1 MRVSKPHFAHTIENS
16 ATVTIVFN
24 LQSTTSPPQCGQFFS
39 LIISA
44 LPVVGVTANT
54 FTTKSIKWHSFLTA
68 PNIARPTW
76 FSFFALPAPDH
87 RHHIRSKININ
98 WPMVHILVALG
109 HCLKPWN
116 MYFH

>member
-54 FTTKSIKWHSFLTA
+54 
-68 PNIARPTW
+68 IAR
-76 FSFFALPAPDH
+76 AA
-87 RHHIRSKININ
+87 
-98 WPMVHILVALG
+98 
-109 HCLKPWN
+109 
-116 MYFH
+116 

>member
-1 MRVSKPHFAHTIENS
+1 MRVSKPHFVHTIENS

-68 PNIARPTW
+68 PNIARPTLGR
-76 FSFFALPAPDH
+76 FFAFSAIAPASDMDG
-87 RHHIRSKININ
+87 INN
-98 WPMVHILVALG
+98 WLLIY
-109 HCLKPWN
+109 KPWDVCFSPITH
-116 MYFH
+116 YRKFL